1 MKIIRVL
8 EVWEK
13 GMEGGFVGT
22 LPLSDELPVD
32 FLFSLFAA
40 EQDKPDPDM
49 KLSYLLDETRLEALQ
64 PFLAQDTD
72 FSQFDYILSAHGI
85 PDYE

>member
-22 LPLSDELPVD
+22 LPLDEHVPVD

-40 EQDKPDPDM
+40 EQDKADPEM
-49 KLSYLLDETRLEALQ
+49 KLSYLLDEARLEALR
-64 PFLAQDTD
+64 PFLNQDTD

-85 PDYE
+85 PDYQ

>member
-22 LPLSDELPVD
+22 LPLSDALPLD
-32 FLFSLFAA
+32 FLYSLFAA
-40 EQDKPDPDM
+40 EQDKPDPEM
-49 KLSYLLDETRLEALQ
+49 KLSYLLDEARLEALQ
-64 PFLAQDTD
+64 AFVEQAVD
-72 FSQFDYILSAHGI
+72 FSQFDYILSAHGV

>member
-1 MKIIRVL
+1 MKIVRAI

-13 GMEGGFVGT
+13 GMEGGFVGH
-22 LPLSDELPVD
+22 LALAEAASVE

-40 EQDKPDPDM
+40 EQDKPDEEM
-49 KLSYLLDETRLEALQ
+49 KLSYMLDADRIAALQ
-64 PFLAQDTD
+64 PFVAEAMDAAA
-72 FSQFDYILSAHGI
+72 FDYILTAFGV